1 MQYLDTTSKMEELF
15 QLPFQDKPF
24 NITVIQVYDLTTKS
38 EEAEVDR
45 FYEDLQQLL
54 EPSPSPPKKNVH
66 FIRGGCNAKAR
77 SQEIP
82 GITGKFGLDIQ
93 NEARQG

>member
-45 FYEDLQQLL
+45 FYEDLQQFL
-54 EPSPSPPKKNVH
+54 EPSPSPPPKKCPFH
-66 FIRGGCNAKAR
+66 QRGFQCKSKKSGDTWN
-77 SQEIP
+77 
-82 GITGKFGLDIQ
+82 
-93 NEARQG
+93 NRQVWP